1 MLGLVAEALC
11 DDALALAL
19 EPVAEAVLCADLRP
33 CRTGHIAVNAR
44 NGQAAL
50 YDALRAALLD
60 DLGVDQLDHLLR
72 VLVDVEEH
80 DDAAQDANL
89 RGGKADTAR
98 VFQRLAHIVDQYMQA
113 VVELFDRTAVLCQLF
128 VALGKNF
135 AKCHDYLSSKFSFS
149 V

>member
-1 MLGLVAEALC
+1 MRGSS
-11 DDALALAL
+11 
-19 EPVAEAVLCADLRP
+19 P
-33 CRTGHIAVNAR
+33 NAR

-80 DDAAQDANL
+80 DDAAQDADL
-89 RGGKADTAR
+89 RGGKADAAR

-113 VVELFDRTAVLCQLF
+113 VVELFDRTAVRILRSAMIIYPPNSAFLCR
-128 VALGKNF
+128 
-135 AKCHDYLSSKFSFS
+135 Y
-149 V
+149 

>member
-1 MLGLVAEALC
+1 MPSPSRSNQL
-11 DDALALAL
+11 
-19 EPVAEAVLCADLRP
+19 PKRSCARIFA
-33 CRTGHIAVNAR
+33 HV
-44 NGQAAL
+44 
-50 YDALRAALLD
+50 DALRAALLD

-80 DDAAQDANL
+80 DDAAENADL
-89 RGGKADTAR
+89 RGGKADAAR